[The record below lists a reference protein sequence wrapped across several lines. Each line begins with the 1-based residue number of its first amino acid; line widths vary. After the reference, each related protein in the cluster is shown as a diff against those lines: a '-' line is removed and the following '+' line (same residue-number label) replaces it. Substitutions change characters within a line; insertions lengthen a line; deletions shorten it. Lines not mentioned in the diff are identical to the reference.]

1 MITSLTGSAGIMVTG
16 GSSPPYINMQQ
27 ASAGM
32 VRYSGSSRLME
43 VYDGTVWLQIGSHP
57 TIQLDSHVQEIL
69 HWAEKKM
76 REELELEKRMEQ
88 HPGLR
93 DAYEKF
99 KVMDVLTQENDN
111 KKGIYTRA

>member
-32 VRYSGSSRLME
+32 VRYNGSSQLME
-43 VYDGTVWLQIGSHP
+43 VYDGTVWLQMGSHP
-57 TIQLDSHVQEIL
+57 TIQLNANVQEIL

-76 REELELEKRMEQ
+76 REDQELQKRMEQ
-88 HPGLR
+88 HPGLK

-99 KVMDVLTQENDN
+99 KVMDILTQQDDN
-111 KKGIYTRA
+111 KQGIYSRA

>member
-1 MITSLTGSAGIMVTG
+1 
-16 GSSPPYINMQQ
+16 
-27 ASAGM
+27 
-32 VRYSGSSRLME
+32 
-43 VYDGTVWLQIGSHP
+43 
-57 TIQLDSHVQEIL
+57 VQEIL
-69 HWAEKKM
+69 TWAEKKM
-76 REELELEKRMEQ
+76 REDLELEKRMEQ

>member
-1 MITSLTGSAGIMVTG
+1 MITSLTGTAGVTIYG
-16 GSSPPYINMQQ
+16 GLSPPYINMTQP
-27 ASAGM
+27 SAGM
-32 VRYSGSSRLME
+32 VRYNGSSQLME
-43 VYDGTVWLQIGSHP
+43 VYDGTVWLQMGSHP
-57 TIQLDSHVQEIL
+57 TIQLDARVQEIL
-69 HWAEKKM
+69 YWAEKKM
-76 REELELEKRMEQ
+76 REDQELEKRMEQ

>member
-16 GSSPPYINMQQ
+16 GSSPPYINMSQT
-27 ASAGM
+27 SAGM
-32 VRYSGSSRLME
+32 VRYNGSNQLME
-43 VYDGTVWLQIGSHP
+43 VYDGTVWLPMGSHP
-57 TIQLDSHVQEIL
+57 TIQLTADVQNIL

-76 REELELEKRMEQ
+76 REDLELEKRMEQ

>member
-1 MITSLTGSAGIMVTG
+1 MISGITGSAGVMITG
-16 GSSPPYINMQQ
+16 GSSNPYINMNN

-32 VRYSGSSRLME
+32 VRYNGSNME
-43 VYDGTVWLQIGSHP
+43 VYDGSSWLTMGSYP
-57 TIQLDSHVQEIL
+57 TIQLTADVQNIL

-76 REELELEKRMEQ
+76 REEQTLEQRMTR

-99 KVMDVLTQENDN
+99 RVMDALTLEEKHNNFDEVQA
-111 KKGIYTRA
+111 GP